1 MRGLNVPEE
10 TVLKAYDLILKGELR
25 QIEIAE
31 TLGISQVTVS
41 QIKSGTVH
49 KDLYNELTI
58 EQKNN
63 LKKKRNRSLT
73 FEQEANVKKL
83 IKDPK
88 LTDSAIADKLG
99 ISRCLVYN
107 IRTGISYK
115 DEFTTLKTKTNG

>member
-49 KDLYNELTI
+49 KDLYNELTM

-88 LTDSAIADKLG
+88 QTDSAIADKLG
-99 ISRCLVYN
+99 INRCLVYN

-115 DEFTTLKTKTNG
+115 DEHITLKTKTNG